1 MARLLF
7 LLVLIAGGGGAF
19 AFYARVVEQGDWP
32 LLSLAQYNIKG
43 LDPVSLLVG
52 AAGGYLLAAMFRF
65 PWKDLP
71 QRFFGWLYR
80 FVPGMQ
86 LAICAAVCMAVLIY
100 W

>member
-65 PWKDLP
+65 PWKALP
-71 QRFFGWLYR
+71 QPFFGRLYR